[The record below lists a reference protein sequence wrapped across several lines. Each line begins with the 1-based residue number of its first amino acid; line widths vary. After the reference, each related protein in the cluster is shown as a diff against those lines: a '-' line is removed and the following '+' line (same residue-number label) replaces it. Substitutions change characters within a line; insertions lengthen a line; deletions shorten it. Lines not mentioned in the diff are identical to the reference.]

1 MMPNTP
7 PTTEPPTIAPILIWV
22 CPEELDGVNVAE
34 VVVLNVVGGTL
45 WMVVDIVGLGDD
57 VGDSENVGGGT
68 TVLVITD
75 NVVVMDVNHVEVI
88 LIVV

>member
-1 MMPNTP
+1 MMPSTP
-7 PTTEPPTIAPILIWV
+7 PTTEPPAIAPILVWV

-68 TVLVITD
+68 VMLVITD
-75 NVVVMDVNHVEVI
+75 NVVVMDVNHVEVM